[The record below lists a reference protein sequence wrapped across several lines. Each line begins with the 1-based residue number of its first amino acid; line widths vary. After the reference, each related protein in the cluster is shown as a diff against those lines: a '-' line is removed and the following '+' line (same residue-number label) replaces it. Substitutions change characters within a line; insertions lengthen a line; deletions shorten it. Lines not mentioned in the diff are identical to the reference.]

1 MYITDEEKYPVYV
14 CRSGMG
20 PYHIGYTEKRC
31 QYYICIVPSRK
42 ELKVVEQYEVLINE
56 GKVDQLIWKKW
67 RKYEHIPHHAVVA
80 NRYVFIGR
88 QKVDNEYGYTYNL
101 ARLKTDSVMVNTDF
115 YVTISDKF
123 GTVANDGEILVE
135 EEPTRYDIKEI
146 ELYDHQN

>member
-56 GKVDQLIWKKW
+56 GKVVKLIWKKW

-80 NRYVFIGR
+80 IDMYLLDVKKSTMN
-88 QKVDNEYGYTYNL
+88 
-101 ARLKTDSVMVNTDF
+101 MVTH
-115 YVTISDKF
+115 TI
-123 GTVANDGEILVE
+123 
-135 EEPTRYDIKEI
+135 
-146 ELYDHQN
+146 